1 MNWSLEKTK
10 EDVKG
15 RFQSEGDITKGDTR
29 GYETNQNLKNIV
41 QVEKKKAQKE
51 KEYNEIYKWWKDND
65 PTLSYGYKGWPG
77 VN

>member
-1 MNWSLEKTK
+1 M
-10 EDVKG
+10 
-15 RFQSEGDITKGDTR
+15 TKGDTR

-51 KEYNEIYKWWKDND
+51 KNYDEVYKWWKDND